1 MYSSK
6 EYISTVF
13 SITKLTHA
21 IQFKGNTE
29 EILKKENQLGKR
41 HLQNL
46 PVFQKAYLQR
56 FRATKMCQITSDIL
70 SESSQVSLFIYLW
83 VLYINSI
90 SSSIEKEL
98 AKLFTVLEKMVF
110 KSLEFGEGK

>member
-29 EILKKENQLGKR
+29 EILKKEN
-41 HLQNL
+41 
-46 PVFQKAYLQR
+46 
-56 FRATKMCQITSDIL
+56 
-70 SESSQVSLFIYLW
+70 
-83 VLYINSI
+83 
-90 SSSIEKEL
+90 
-98 AKLFTVLEKMVF
+98 
-110 KSLEFGEGK
+110 